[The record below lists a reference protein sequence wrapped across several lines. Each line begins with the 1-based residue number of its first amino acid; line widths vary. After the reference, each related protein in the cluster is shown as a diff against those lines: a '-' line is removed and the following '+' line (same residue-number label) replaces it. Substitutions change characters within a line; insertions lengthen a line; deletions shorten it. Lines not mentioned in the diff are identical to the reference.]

1 MMASAGD
8 QINNENVGWPTQL
21 MVPFGVAQYLPS
33 QLQSL
38 LYLPFS
44 FSVTFPATQLIAGAT
59 AIPQNFTVGNDSHFV
74 LTNVTGS
81 VYGAAVAPP
90 VFFAT
95 PPLLLQYTD
104 TGSGFQMQ
112 DQPQPWNN
120 LVGGMGTSAGQYL
133 YTVPYL
139 IEANSTV
146 VVTASNIDTSQA
158 YNARMSFSGFKVYGV
173 PRDNSAVLVPT
184 N

>member
-1 MMASAGD
+1 MPNSN
-8 QINNENVGWPTQL
+8 INQGPTAVGWPTALQ
-21 MVPFGVAQYLPS
+21 VPFGVAQYLPS

-38 LYLPFS
+38 LFLPFS
-44 FSVTFPATQLIAGAT
+44 FSVSFIPIAAGSAPV
-59 AIPQNFTVGNDSHFV
+59 PQNFTVGNDSHFV

-81 VYGAAVAPP
+81 VYGTAVAPP

-112 DQPQPWNN
+112 DQAQPWNS
-120 LVGGMGTSAGQYL
+120 LVGSMGNAAGEYL

-139 IEANSTV
+139 VEANSTV

-173 PRDNSAVLVPT
+173 PRDNPQYPVPT